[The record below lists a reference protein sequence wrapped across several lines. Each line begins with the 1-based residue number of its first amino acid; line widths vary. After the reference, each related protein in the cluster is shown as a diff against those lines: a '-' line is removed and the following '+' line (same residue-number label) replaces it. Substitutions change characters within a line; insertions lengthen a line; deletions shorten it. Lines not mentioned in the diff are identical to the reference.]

1 MIKIPSVCKE
11 EMLEAGGISCECV
24 SIGKSRFNVIDV
36 KFELEIVPVILKF
49 GASPNTGRL

>member
-1 MIKIPSVCKE
+1 
-11 EMLEAGGISCECV
+11 MLGVGGISCECV